1 MRGTRNTAPSCT
13 GLMFLIPF
21 FQQRVAFPCVPG
33 RNSSDREQGP
43 LLRRWAVWF
52 LEDLLPT
59 ILVAQKSLPSH
70 LFASP
75 CPAGQGECHC
85 RVWQGNGAISE
96 FWCLWRSRIRGVAVH
111 ATRPSP
117 MVTTSFVPSH
127 TSTAFTFYMRRIIF
141 FSASQM
147 HTAWDTCSRN

>member
-1 MRGTRNTAPSCT
+1 MRGTRNTAPGCT

-85 RVWQGNGAISE
+85 RVWRCPSTRITTGPALMQA
-96 FWCLWRSRIRGVAVH
+96 RSLRVPVERSVKRIL
-111 ATRPSP
+111 
-117 MVTTSFVPSH
+117 
-127 TSTAFTFYMRRIIF
+127 TAP
-141 FSASQM
+141 
-147 HTAWDTCSRN
+147 